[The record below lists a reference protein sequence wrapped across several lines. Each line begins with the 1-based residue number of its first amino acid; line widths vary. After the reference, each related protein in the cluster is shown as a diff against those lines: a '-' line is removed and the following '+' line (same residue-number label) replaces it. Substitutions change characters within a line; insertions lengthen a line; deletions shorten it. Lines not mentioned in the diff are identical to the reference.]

1 MDRDTRRI
9 QNTKQ
14 ASLEYKGKPSLNGMV
29 EGQIA
34 IEKKS
39 NSQLAIYRKKF
50 GRLWKSYMSSDGN
63 QYVDK
68 KLITKDLEFTN
79 SFITY
84 WFFPHGM
91 FDIVDT
97 SQIFIP
103 WVATTE
109 GADLDD
115 MRRGFLTPY
124 KMSLHK
130 LVMRAETI
138 NTSRDITVTIEKSD
152 AGDGTEDE
160 VATATYDESVVGAL
174 ASNTNFEL
182 NAKDFN
188 NLPEVDAG
196 KKLGLTIK
204 SVGGATSS
212 AETDWWFTS
221 VWKTYIVL

>member
-14 ASLEYKGKPSLNGMV
+14 ASLEYKGKPSLNGMI

-91 FDIVDT
+91 FDIVGT
-97 SQIFIP
+97 SQVFIP
-103 WVATTE
+103 WVGASE
-109 GADLDD
+109 GGDLDD
-115 MRRGFLTPY
+115 HRRGFLTPY

-138 NTSRDITVTIEKSD
+138 NTSRDITVTVEKSD

-160 VATATYDESVVGAL
+160 IAEATYDEGVVGAL

-196 KKLGLTIK
+196 KKLGLSIK
-204 SVGGATSS
+204 AVGGDTSS
-212 AETDWWFTS
+212 SETDWWFTS